1 MKQLEMLYE
10 GKAKQVFRTDD
21 PEKIIIHY
29 KDAATAFNNIK
40 KATIENKGVLNNAIS
55 TLIFKELQKAGIKTH
70 YIETIN
76 DRDQICRRVTI
87 IPLEVIVRNIIAGS
101 MAQRLGIEEGTQ
113 PSNTIYDICYKKDEL
128 GDPLINDHH
137 AVALGAVTYDE
148 LDLIYAMTSRI
159 NEVLRRVDYR
169 PNLIARS
176 LASGRRY
183 TLCAVMPRFAP
194 GEYWADFE
202 AGIARAEAEAARYN
216 VVVRRVC
223 FDQYDR
229 SSFESLLE
237 TLRREEFDGAVI
249 ATLFAE
255 MVEPFAREL
264 DARGVPYVFVD
275 SDLPACNR
283 LAYFGTSS
291 FDAGA
296 VAARLLF
303 DRLDPGADIVVGRII
318 HRGDAGS
325 NQSRNRE
332 AGFRSY
338 LEAHAFRGRLHYA
351 ALRLD
356 DETYNGRVL
365 DDLFGRNPSVAGAVT
380 FNSTCYILAG
390 YLAARRRAGVRLVGY
405 DVIRR
410 NGEMLS
416 AGVVTALVAQRPEAQ
431 GYRAVMALCEWLVEG
446 RAPSKVNNMPID
458 ILLKENI
465 PYYKNNII

>member
-1 MKQLEMLYE
+1 MSDNEHTTVRIVDIARMAGVSVATVDRVIHNR
-10 GKAKQVFRTDD
+10 GKVS
-21 PEKIIIHY
+21 E
-29 KDAATAFNNIK
+29 
-40 KATIENKGVLNNAIS
+40 ENLA
-55 TLIFKELQKAGIKTH
+55 
-70 YIETIN
+70 
-76 DRDQICRRVTI
+76 
-87 IPLEVIVRNIIAGS
+87 
-101 MAQRLGIEEGTQ
+101 
-113 PSNTIYDICYKKDEL
+113 
-128 GDPLINDHH
+128 
-137 AVALGAVTYDE
+137 
-148 LDLIYAMTSRI
+148 RI

-202 AGIARAEAEAARYN
+202 AGIARAEAEAVRYN
-216 VVVRRVC
+216 VTVRRFC

-255 MVEPFAREL
+255 MVEPFTREL

-275 SDLPACNR
+275 SDIPACNR
-283 LAYFGTSS
+283 LAYFGTS
-291 FDAGA
+291 

-303 DRLDPGADIVVGRII
+303 DRLDPGADIVVGRIV

-325 NQSRNRE
+325 NQWRNRE

-356 DETYNGRVL
+356 DEACNGRVL
-365 DDLFGRNPSVAGAVT
+365 DEMFRENPSIAGAVT

-390 YLAARRRAGVRLVGY
+390 YLAARRRDGVRLVGY

>member
-1 MKQLEMLYE
+1 MSDNEHTTVRIVDIARMAGVSVATVDRVIHNR
-10 GKAKQVFRTDD
+10 GKVS
-21 PEKIIIHY
+21 E
-29 KDAATAFNNIK
+29 
-40 KATIENKGVLNNAIS
+40 ENLA
-55 TLIFKELQKAGIKTH
+55 
-70 YIETIN
+70 
-76 DRDQICRRVTI
+76 
-87 IPLEVIVRNIIAGS
+87 
-101 MAQRLGIEEGTQ
+101 
-113 PSNTIYDICYKKDEL
+113 
-128 GDPLINDHH
+128 
-137 AVALGAVTYDE
+137 
-148 LDLIYAMTSRI
+148 RI

-202 AGIARAEAEAARYN
+202 AGIARAEAEAVRYN
-216 VVVRRVC
+216 VTVRRFC

-255 MVEPFAREL
+255 MVEPFTREL

-275 SDLPACNR
+275 SDISACNR

-303 DRLDPGADIVVGRII
+303 DRPDPGADIVVGRIV

-325 NQSRNRE
+325 NQWRNRE

-356 DETYNGRVL
+356 DEACNGRVL
-365 DDLFGRNPSVAGAVT
+365 DEMFRENPSIAGAVT

-390 YLAARRRAGVRLVGY
+390 YLAARRRDGVRLVGY